1 MELNERFSVLIQG
14 AQIAQSK
21 GVLSLDDAVYVKNA
35 IESVKRNEN
44 LDIAAKILVKTVE
57 VAQLKGCYTLRD
69 AYALFIASHEIENLL
84 PKTVTEERTEVDK
97 SEN

>member
-35 IESVKRNEN
+35 IESIKRNEN
-44 LDIAAKILVKTVE
+44 LDIAVKILVRTIE
-57 VAQLKGCYTLRD
+57 SAQLKGCYTLRD
-69 AYALFIASHEIENLL
+69 AYVLFIASHEIENFI
-84 PKTVTEERTEVDK
+84 PKKPIEERTEVDK
-97 SEN
+97 SEE